1 MDDMPR
7 PRKPY
12 LHRYLTRHGNYIWY
26 VRKPGA
32 HRIRIH
38 GEFGS
43 AEFLA
48 AYDAA
53 IAGLPPP
60 DPKKATS
67 GSMAWLWDRYIESP
81 AFKTKLS
88 KATRRQRENIA
99 KGVLKKIGVD
109 PCASIT
115 KAEIIASRDARAN
128 TPAQARNFLD
138 AMRGLFRWALAADHV
153 KVDPTEGV
161 PNPERRQSP
170 GFEAWSQED
179 VTLYYARW
187 PLGTRERVWID
198 ILLFTGLRR
207 GDAVR
212 LGRQHV
218 RDGVATIKTEK
229 SGYEIEVNITIL
241 SELAATISA
250 GPCADLAFIC
260 NEHRRPFTKESFGN
274 AFGKAARAA
283 GVKKSAHGVRK
294 LDAATVADNGATEQQ
309 MMALFGWKD
318 PKMAA
323 HYAKTADRK
332 RMGKDAARKLR
343 RTDPLCAHPGGKVS
357 TPDGKS

>member
-1 MDDMPR
+1 MGEMPR
-7 PRKPY
+7 PRPPY
-12 LHRYLTRHGNYIWY
+12 LHRYVTRHGKLIWY
-26 VRKPGA
+26 VRKLGE
-32 HRIRIH
+32 HRVRIK
-38 GEFGS
+38 GEYGS
-43 AEFLA
+43 KEFLA
-48 AYDAA
+48 AYAAA
-53 IAGLPPP
+53 IDGRPAPEA
-60 DPKKATS
+60 KEAVS
-67 GSMAWLWDRYIESP
+67 GSLAWLWSRYIEAP
-81 AFKTKLS
+81 VFKAKLS
-88 KATRRQRENIA
+88 KATRRQRENIM
-99 KGVLKKIGVD
+99 KHVLKKAGHE
-109 PCASIT
+109 PFNSIT
-115 KAEIIASRDARAN
+115 KASIIASRDARGD

-138 AMRGLFRWALAADHV
+138 AMRGLFRWALAAGHV
-153 KVDPTEGV
+153 RADPTAGV
-161 PNPERRQSP
+161 PNPERKQSP
-170 GFEAWSQED
+170 GFEAWSRED
-179 VTLYYARW
+179 VDLYYAHW

-241 SELAATISA
+241 HELAATIAA

-283 GVKKSAHGVRK
+283 GVRKSAHGVRK

-332 RMGKDAARKLR
+332 RLGKDAARKLR
-343 RTDPLCAHPGGKVS
+343 RIDPLCAHPGGKVS